1 MSLLIDDL
9 KKQHSEIFA
18 ELKEAND
25 LGIITKDGQY
35 KLLSTKAD
43 LLAHLKKEDEHLY
56 PVLRKEAET
65 NKHLESTLD
74 SFSSEME
81 NISRSAFE
89 FFEKYSDGV
98 IDSKYVEAF
107 ETLYAALSARMK
119 NEESVLFTEY
129 EKIEQ

>member
-1 MSLLIDDL
+1 MSELIDEL

-18 ELKEAND
+18 ELKEANN
-25 LGIITKDGQY
+25 LGVVTKEGRD

-56 PVLRKEAET
+56 PVLRKEAEK
-65 NKHLESTLD
+65 NKQTENILD

-81 NISRSAFE
+81 NISRSALK

-98 IDSKYVEAF
+98 IDSKYVETF

-119 NEESVLFTEY
+119 NEESVLFAEY
-129 EKIEQ
+129 EKINQ

>member
-18 ELKEAND
+18 ELKKAND

-35 KLLSTKAD
+35 KLLSTKAA

-56 PVLRKEAET
+56 PVLRKEAEI

-81 NISRSAFE
+81 NISKSALE

-98 IDSKYVEAF
+98 LDSKYVEAF

-119 NEESVLFTEY
+119 NEESVLFAEY

>member
-18 ELKEAND
+18 ELKEANA

-56 PVLRKEAET
+56 PVLKKEAEI
-65 NKHLESTLD
+65 NKHLESILD

-81 NISRSAFE
+81 NISRSALG

-119 NEESVLFTEY
+119 NEESVLFAEY

>member
-56 PVLRKEAET
+56 PVLRKEAEI

-81 NISRSAFE
+81 NISRSALE
-89 FFEKYSDGV
+89 FFDKYSDGV

-119 NEESVLFTEY
+119 NEESVLFAEY
-129 EKIEQ
+129 EKINQ

>member
-56 PVLRKEAET
+56 PALRKEAEI

-81 NISRSAFE
+81 NISRSALE

-119 NEESVLFTEY
+119 NEESVLFAEY

>member
-1 MSLLIDDL
+1 MSLLINDL

-81 NISRSAFE
+81 NISRSALE

-119 NEESVLFTEY
+119 NEESVLFAEY
-129 EKIEQ
+129 EKINQ